1 MRILLAALAPLLV
14 AGCVSVQSAYDSA
27 GRRDCKSVVNAEDRQ
42 ACLSGVERNAA
53 EKRAARRS

>member
-1 MRILLAALAPLLV
+1 MRILLAALAPVLV
-14 AGCVSVQSAYDSA
+14 ASCASAQSAYDSA
-27 GRRDCKSVVNAEDRQ
+27 ARRDCQSVVNAEDRH